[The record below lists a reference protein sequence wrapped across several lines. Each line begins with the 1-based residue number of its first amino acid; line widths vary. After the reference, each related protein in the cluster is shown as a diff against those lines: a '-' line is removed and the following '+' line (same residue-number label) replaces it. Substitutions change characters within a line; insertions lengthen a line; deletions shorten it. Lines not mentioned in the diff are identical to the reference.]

1 MFQSLR
7 SFARAPR
14 PRKISMLVV
23 VAALL
28 PLNLRAAE
36 EAAKAKPTRESWQ
49 IIQLG
54 EDRIGYAHSTAAPA
68 ERDGKK
74 VIRSVSETNLTIK
87 RFGQTLKMSTQSVF
101 EETPEGELLSFSHVT
116 ENPPVSSTRMEG
128 RVDGDEL
135 KIETTAA
142 GETRTQTLSWSGDIK
157 APDFQ
162 ERALRD
168 PPLKPGDVRNL
179 KLFVP
184 ELKQS
189 TEVTIT
195 ADESETVKLHDG
207 TSKKLLKVRIVQS
220 VLPAL
225 VTTAWLDDE
234 GRTLRRESNVF
245 GLTMITHEVPEKVAL
260 EEIAGGELDIA
271 VGSLVP
277 VKPLRNGHDSR
288 RAVYRITTPD
298 ADPAEVLRAGDTQQV
313 KSLGKNAAELTVRA
327 LAIPKDVRLQAID
340 RDYLASSE
348 LLQCDDRR
356 VIDHAR
362 RAAGDERDPGAVS
375 RRMEKYVH
383 AKLSE
388 KNFSTAMA
396 SAAEVAESLEG
407 DCTEHAVLL
416 AAMLRAEKIPSRVA
430 VGLVYVSGHDAF
442 GGHMWT
448 EAYLGDKWVPLDA
461 TLAKG
466 GIGAGHIKL
475 AESSFADDGPSPLST
490 FLPLLKV
497 LGNIQIEIV
506 EAE

>member
-1 MFQSLR
+1 MFR
-7 SFARAPR
+7 SNRWHHSRRGFLPPAF
-14 PRKISMLVV
+14 V
-23 VAALL
+23 ALL
-28 PLNLRAAE
+28 AASALALRAAE
-36 EAAKAKPTRESWQ
+36 DAAPGKTTRESWQ

-54 EDRIGYAHSTAAPA
+54 EDRIGYAHATTAPA

-74 VIRSVSETNLTIK
+74 IIRSVSETNLTIK
-87 RFGQTLKMSTQSVF
+87 RFGQTLKMSTRSVF
-101 EETPEGELLSFSHVT
+101 DETADGEMLSFTHVA
-116 ENPPVSSTRMEG
+116 ENPPVSSTRMVG
-128 RVDGDEL
+128 RVEGGEL
-135 KIETTAA
+135 RIDTTAA
-142 GETRTQTLSWSGDIK
+142 GETRRQTLPWSGDIK

-168 PPLKPGDVRNL
+168 PPLKPGDVRKL

-184 ELKQS
+184 EMKQA
-189 TEVTIT
+189 TDVTIT
-195 ADESETVKLHDG
+195 ADEHETIKLHDG
-207 TSKKLLKVRIVQS
+207 TSKKLLKVRITQS
-220 VLPAL
+220 ILPAL
-225 VTTAWLDDE
+225 VTSAWLDDE
-234 GRTLRRESNVF
+234 GRTLRSESNVF

-298 ADPAEVLRAGDTQQV
+298 ADPAEVLPAGDTQQV
-313 KSLGKNAAELTVRA
+313 RSLGKNDAELTVRA
-327 LAIPKDVRLQAID
+327 LEIPKDVRLQAID
-340 RDYLASSE
+340 KAYLASSE
-348 LLQCDDRR
+348 FLQCDDRR

-362 RAAGDERDPGAVS
+362 RAAGDERDPGAIA
-375 RRMEKYVH
+375 RLMESYVH
-383 AKLSE
+383 DKLSE

-396 SAAEVAESLEG
+396 TAAEVAESLEG

-416 AAMLRAEKIPSRVA
+416 AAMLRVEKIPSRVA
-430 VGLVYVSGHDAF
+430 VGLVYVPGRDVF

-448 EAYLGDKWVPLDA
+448 EVHLGDKWIPLDA

-475 AESSFADDGPSPLST
+475 AESSLADDGPSPLGA

-497 LGNIQIEIV
+497 LGNIKIEII